1 MSAQAGADDLAHVQA
16 VQAGSDILQRFRSA
30 KAKDASFSKS
40 FVQDDTSVS
49 VGYFDAI
56 ADGSNL
62 GLQFSASKRRDHHNS
77 SSIISASGLF
87 MSTPAERDPT
97 KSSYPGEHESVE
109 LVRNILARLAFL
121 QQADKENMSKDITDI
136 IVMLQVCALLQ
147 NIDLL
152 GPCFAVC

>member
-1 MSAQAGADDLAHVQA
+1 MSSSGSDELGHEQA

-40 FVQDDTSVS
+40 SFAHDENSVAS

-62 GLQFSASKRRDHHNS
+62 GLMFSASKRRDHNT
-77 SSIISASGLF
+77 SSIISSSGLLF
-87 MSTPAERDPT
+87 MSTPAERDPA
-97 KSSYPGEHESVE
+97 KVAFPAEHESID

-121 QQADKENMSKDITDI
+121 QQTDKENMTKDISDI
-136 IVMLQVCALLQ
+136 IVMLQVGSC
-147 NIDLL
+147 
-152 GPCFAVC
+152 C